1 MEKKLYGV
9 LMAFGATEAA
19 MNNGDSFENGKNNF
33 KSLLSSKMTIFLR
46 EMTLELPDWSRKR
59 RKWPFHDQKL
69 H

>member
-33 KSLLSSKMTIFLR
+33 KKVY
-46 EMTLELPDWSRKR
+46 
-59 RKWPFHDQKL
+59 FHQK
-69 H
+69 